1 MTDITSSAL
10 FGPLFSSKE
19 MRELFSDRAMIG
31 RMLQFENAL
40 ARAEVAAGVIPSR
53 AASAIDAACKPQL
66 YDAAAIG
73 KAAGLAGN
81 IAIPFVKALT
91 EQVSRKDKDASRFVH
106 WGGTSQDVIDTASVL
121 GFREAAELLSKDLQK
136 TIKGLVKLAEKHR
149 KTPMISRTLMQHA
162 LPTTFGLKL
171 ANEAAAFARAGK
183 LLDEAIEGASVLTF
197 FGAAGTLAAL
207 GKKGGVVA
215 KRLSSELKLPLP
227 DGPWHAQRDRI
238 ANLASALGIV
248 IGTAGKFARDISL
261 QMQVEVGEVFEPA
274 AKGRGGSSAMPHKR
288 NPALSF
294 QILAAANLSPGLVA
308 SVLSGMVQEHERAT
322 GAWQSEWI
330 AMPQLFLLASGALER
345 TAEIAEGMEVHPRRM
360 RKNLDMTNGLIMAE
374 ALQMSLRDKI
384 GKTEAH
390 ELLEEASRKAIRDN
404 RHLIDVLEKHPK
416 VSKLVGR
423 KELEKLF
430 DPLSYLGSTD
440 EFFEQSMKS
449 ARRYLQAKK

>member
-1 MTDITSSAL
+1 MTDPASSAL
-10 FGPLFSSKE
+10 LGPLFSSRE
-19 MRELFSDRAMIG
+19 MREVFSDRATIG
-31 RMLQFENAL
+31 WMLAFENAL
-40 ARAEVAAGVIPSR
+40 ARAEVAAGVIPSK
-53 AASAIDAACKPQL
+53 AASAIGPACKASL

-91 EQVSRKDKDASRFVH
+91 EQVARKDKDAARFVH

-121 GFREAAELLSKDLQK
+121 AFREAAKLLSKDLRR
-136 TIKGLVKLAEKHR
+136 TVKGLIRLADKHR

-183 LLDEAIEGASVLTF
+183 LLDEAIENASVLQF
-197 FGAAGTLAAL
+197 AGAAGTLAAL
-207 GKKGGVVA
+207 GRKGPVVA
-215 KRLSSELKLPLP
+215 RRLSSELKLPLP

-274 AKGRGGSSAMPHKR
+274 ARGGGGSSAMPHKR

-294 QILAAANLSPGLVA
+294 QILAAANLAPGLVA
-308 SVLSGMVQEHERAT
+308 SVMSGMVQEHERST
-322 GAWQSEWI
+322 GGWQAEWI

-345 TAEIAEGMEVHPRRM
+345 SAEIAEGMEVHPKRM
-360 RKNLDMTNGLIMAE
+360 RKNLDMTHGLIMAE
-374 ALQMSLRDKI
+374 AVQMALRDKL
-384 GKTEAH
+384 GKTETH
-390 ELLEEASRKAIRDN
+390 ELLEEASRKAIREN

-416 VSKLVGR
+416 VSKLMNR
-423 KELEKLF
+423 KQLEKLF
-430 DPLSYLGSTD
+430 DPLSYLGSAD
-440 EFFEQSMKS
+440 EFFGQATKS
-449 ARRYLQAKK
+449 ARRYLQGK